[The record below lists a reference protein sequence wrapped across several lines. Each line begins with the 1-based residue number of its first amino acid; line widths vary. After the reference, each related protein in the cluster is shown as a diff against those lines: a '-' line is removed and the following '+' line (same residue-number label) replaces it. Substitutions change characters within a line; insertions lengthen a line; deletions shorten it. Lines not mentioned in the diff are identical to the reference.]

1 MPGKSDYKIYKT
13 IGPTV
18 IKNLNYLDRA
28 KSGLSLDVT
37 PVPDAVHDIDP
48 GNPSPGAMGQAF
60 MDHQDGT
67 TTFFNIRAGDIR
79 S

>member
-37 PVPDAVHDIDP
+37 PVPDLTYQI
-48 GNPSPGAMGQAF
+48 NP
-60 MDHQDGT
+60 DGT
-67 TTFFNIRAGDIR
+67 SSTFMEVTTVVPEVPAVR
-79 S
+79 SASIQVK